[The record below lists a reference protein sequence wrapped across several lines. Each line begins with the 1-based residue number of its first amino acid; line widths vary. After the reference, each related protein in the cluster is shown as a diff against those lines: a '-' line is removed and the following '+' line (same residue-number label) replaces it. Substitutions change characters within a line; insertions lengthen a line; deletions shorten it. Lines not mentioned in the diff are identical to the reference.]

1 MASTLW
7 GCAAASCKTARP
19 PHAVTNGYSFA
30 EAQMLDDVRG
40 IVRIG
45 CDGIRPGW
53 LIALAMPAQ
62 IHRNNPVPPDE
73 VIGLRREERAITCPP
88 MHEDKGGLAGAA
100 ILKGQLDALVHNRR
114 HASFSPFSRALTQP
128 SLEGRCHRERS
139 EAISSRLLRRCAPRN
154 DGLFRD
160 HRITQ
165 FTLHLLGTAVIVKGW
180 VSSRGGDGA
189 GRPKIGAGAGSGR
202 APRPRMSAIEIRIF
216 AII

>member
-1 MASTLW
+1 
-7 GCAAASCKTARP
+7 
-19 PHAVTNGYSFA
+19 
-30 EAQMLDDVRG
+30 
-40 IVRIG
+40 
-45 CDGIRPGW
+45 
-53 LIALAMPAQ
+53 MPAQ

-165 FTLHLLGTAVIVKGW
+165 FTLHPFGD
-180 VSSRGGDGA
+180 GGDREGMGA
-189 GRPKIGAGAGSGR
+189 PPGRGR
-202 APRPRMSAIEIRIF
+202 RWPSENRCRCRKRSSAPAANVRNRDTDFRHNLRLLLT
-216 AII
+216 